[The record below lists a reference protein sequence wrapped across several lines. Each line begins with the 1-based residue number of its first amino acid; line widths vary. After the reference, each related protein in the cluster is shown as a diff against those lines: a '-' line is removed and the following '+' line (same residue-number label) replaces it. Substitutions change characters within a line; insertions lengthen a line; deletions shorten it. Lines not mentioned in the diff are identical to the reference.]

1 MTAGDRFKNLNREE
15 RVALCREVVENLS
28 DLVEGTAP
36 EAFCE
41 RVESLLGDCQPY
53 QAYRETLR
61 PTINLLQEC
70 GRLGSPL
77 SRPREDKFAACVE
90 KARRALEDAGK
101 KPSER

>member
-1 MTAGDRFKNLNREE
+1 MTAADNFKKLDREE
-15 RVALCREVVENLS
+15 RVALCREVVESLS

-61 PTINLLQEC
+61 TTINLLQEC
-70 GRLGSPL
+70 GRLGS
-77 SRPREDKFAACVE
+77 SFSSPREGKFEACVE
-90 KARRALEDAGK
+90 KARKALEGSGK
-101 KPSER
+101 DPSDG